1 MARRSDFTQ
10 KLLDDLRLRKERMGF
25 LPPGQQR
32 SSSSSSGSVTAGS
45 KNSRWSFQG
54 SGQAAAKNL
63 NSKNVSGMES
73 KTNMLLGRRN
83 NAPAFE
89 GGSQEIVPFGRNGS
103 RGSTIDLSM
112 ALAMALSNS
121 GKLQN
126 IEILGNPSMG
136 RKIVLHMDG
145 NMAMPQA
152 YQFPFLS
159 PSQIGEVA
167 KGVQNLN
174 MILKACSNGFN
185 FNRDSIEI
193 GRELLRGAMDLE
205 ESLKMLITLQDAS
218 DYMVGSQRKQQ
229 RVKLLKGKE
238 KDEEYLTHQGNQ
250 RSRPKFSFIREG
262 RGAEVVDQKKKSA
275 SDSDKLRYPGTNSN
289 GNSSRSSIQ
298 FISHCRSIS
307 GASGSANKSHELVR
321 FISDADSSIS
331 KYNETNL
338 VSKKVRMPNVI
349 AKLMGLEELPA
360 PIEAKSM
367 RSQQLKEMSY
377 ELGEFDK
384 DINEKEDSMIA
395 NPTKRM
401 LKIDAQAKGMNNFR
415 SSKNH
420 PEVTSPASKDSL
432 KNYVR
437 NNGQMD
443 VNNIDHKSET
453 RVRKEGEPQE
463 EIASTK
469 QQTKGRVEY
478 GNSLTDHINDSRVRR
493 KDLTISREEKTA
505 RKQSKIDKI
514 VQIDSSVKIIN
525 SDHEQ
530 KSSSI
535 VSDANQ
541 DNIGKK
547 EFIQIKEEL
556 VLKQQREAQVTTGV
570 FNRLYNERNS
580 EQVQQ
585 LKIHSS
591 QSREGIKENSAK
603 KKYDIKDKLQSS
615 TVNKRVMMSKEIE
628 KHPNETRARTQC
640 SKESANS
647 DKKDIMKKTGSQS
660 KKENL
665 KIIHNGTNMRNKS
678 TYNHHIEKQL
688 IEQSPNKRLPLKS
701 NTRAE
706 KMARSSIQ
714 ATVMRKSMQI
724 QSAQKEN
731 ILTARE
737 KVTNSRSSVEVTA
750 QNKALDASQAMEQRS
765 SILEELEH
773 RWKERNKK
781 VEGIDTCPN
790 VNLEFNMQQKIEI
803 ISSGNLPEDN
813 GKMEIT
819 TCDLI
824 SSEDTKNATSSN
836 PFTRDVNIQA
846 SKDQTIQVEIN
857 VKSEKEN
864 SVHQIPER
872 YGVTTI
878 ECVDNYSQ
886 EYSYSQEDSA
896 QKYQE
901 TQIGFLENKEED
913 HSRMMQHNG
922 NNSIA
927 HEDRTIMEVDQQEIL
942 TKDEATLKKTLTT
955 NQNFLTVA
963 QALFQIKIPVGML
976 QAAENASPDND
987 AKLIIDC
994 GNELL
999 RRKGKREELIFSRKG
1014 SLTPSKRSID
1024 TLIKEVNADFE
1035 SLKYQNYTVRCDYD
1049 LADSLNKM
1057 IEKDIQHWHPDINCL
1072 WDFGWDSNTFVCLE
1086 KKEILTEVE
1095 KHVLNGLL
1103 NELSRDL
1110 LNVSIIIL

>member
-32 SSSSSSGSVTAGS
+32 SSSSSSGSVTAAGS

-89 GGSQEIVPFGRNGS
+89 GGSQEIVPFGRNS

-112 ALAMALSNS
+112 ALSMALSNS

-229 RVKLLKGKE
+229 QVKLLKGKE

-307 GASGSANKSHELVR
+307 GASGSANKSHGSHELVR
-321 FISDADSSIS
+321 FVSDADSSIS

-420 PEVTSPASKDSL
+420 PEDTSPASKDSL

-493 KDLTISREEKTA
+493 KDLTISREEKKA

-514 VQIDSSVKIIN
+514 VQIDSSLKIIN

-530 KSSSI
+530 KSNSI
-535 VSDANQ
+535 VSSEAKQ

-591 QSREGIKENSAK
+591 QSREGIKENSAE

-628 KHPNETRARTQC
+628 KHPNETRARTRW

-678 TYNHHIEKQL
+678 NYKHHRENNL
-688 IEQSPNKRLPLKS
+688 IENKRLPLKS

-706 KMARSSIQ
+706 KMAGSSIQ

-781 VEGIDTCPN
+781 VEGIDNCPN

-824 SSEDTKNATSSN
+824 SSEDAKNDTCSN
-836 PFTRDVNIQA
+836 PFTRDINIQA

-878 ECVDNYSQ
+878 EY
-886 EYSYSQEDSA
+886 
-896 QKYQE
+896 
-901 TQIGFLENKEED
+901 

-942 TKDEATLKKTLTT
+942 TKDEETLKKTLTT

-976 QAAENASPDND
+976 QAAENTGPDND

-999 RRKGKREELIFSRKG
+999 RRKGKREELNFSRKG

-1035 SLKYQNYTVRCDYD
+1035 SLKYQNYTVGCDYD

>member
-1 MARRSDFTQ
+1 
-10 KLLDDLRLRKERMGF
+10 
-25 LPPGQQR
+25 
-32 SSSSSSGSVTAGS
+32 
-45 KNSRWSFQG
+45 
-54 SGQAAAKNL
+54 
-63 NSKNVSGMES
+63 MES
-73 KTNMLLGRRN
+73 KTNMLVGRRN

-89 GGSQEIVPFGRNGS
+89 GGSQEIIPFGRNGS

-126 IEILGNPSMG
+126 IEILGNPTMG

-229 RVKLLKGKE
+229 VKLLKGKE
-238 KDEEYLTHQGNQ
+238 KDDESVTHQGNQ
-250 RSRPKFSFIREG
+250 RKVGSKPKFSFIREG
-262 RGAEVVDQKKKSA
+262 RGAGVVEQKKKAA
-275 SDSDKLRYPGTNSN
+275 SPVTNSYSD
-289 GNSSRSSIQ
+289 SSRSSIQ

-307 GASGSANKSHELVR
+307 GVSGSAISHASHELVR
-321 FISDADSSIS
+321 FLSDGDSSIS
-331 KYNETNL
+331 KYNETNFEENL

-360 PIEAKSM
+360 PIEAKSTNTYKSM
-367 RSQQLKEMSY
+367 RSQQLKEMSN

-384 DINEKEDSMIA
+384 DINKKEVSMIA
-395 NPTKRM
+395 NPTKRTP
-401 LKIDAQAKGMNNFR
+401 KIDEQAKGMNNIAKNNFR

-420 PEVTSPASKDSL
+420 SEDTSPASKDSV

-453 RVRKEGEPQE
+453 RVRKEGVPEE
-463 EIASTK
+463 EIAITK
-469 QQTKGRVEY
+469 QQTRGRVEHTIPAV
-478 GNSLTDHINDSRVRR
+478 GNSLTDHINGSTVRI

-505 RKQSKIDKI
+505 RKQPQIDKI

-535 VSDANQ
+535 ISDAKQ

-547 EFIQIKEEL
+547 ELVRIKEEL
-556 VLKQQREAQVTTGV
+556 VLKQQREAKVTSGV
-570 FNRLYNERNS
+570 FNQSHNERNS
-580 EQVQQ
+580 KPVQQ
-585 LKIHSS
+585 LQIHRS
-591 QSREGIKENSAK
+591 QSREGTRETSAEK
-603 KKYDIKDKLQSS
+603 KSDIKDKLQSS
-615 TVNKRVMMSKEIE
+615 VVNKRVMMSKEIE
-628 KHPNETRARTQC
+628 KHPNETRSRTQS

-678 TYNHHIEKQL
+678 THNHHREKKL

-701 NTRAE
+701 DTRAE

-737 KVTNSRSSVEVTA
+737 RVTNSLSTVEVTA
-750 QNKALDASQAMEQRS
+750 QNKALDASQDMEQRS

-781 VEGIDTCPN
+781 VERIDTCPN
-790 VNLEFNMQQKIEI
+790 VNLEFNMQQKIESI
-803 ISSGNLPEDN
+803 GSVNLPEEN
-813 GKMEIT
+813 GKMEII

-824 SSEDTKNATSSN
+824 SSEDTKNATCSN
-836 PFTRDVNIQA
+836 PFTRDTNIQA

-864 SVHQIPER
+864 SVHQLPER
-872 YGVTTI
+872 YGVTMI

-886 EYSYSQEDSA
+886 EDSTH
-896 QKYQE
+896 KYQE
-901 TQIGFLENKEED
+901 TQISFLENKEED

-942 TKDEATLKKTLTT
+942 TKDEETLKKTLTT
-955 NQNFLTVA
+955 NQNFLNVA

-999 RRKGKREELIFSRKG
+999 RRKGKREELSFSRKG
-1014 SLTPSKRSID
+1014 SFTPLKRSID
-1024 TLIKEVNADFE
+1024 ALIKEVNADFE
-1035 SLKYQNYTVRCDYD
+1035 SLKYQNYTVGCDYD
-1049 LADSLNKM
+1049 LAASLNKM

-1110 LNVSIIIL
+1110 LNVSIIIQ